1 MVMFR
6 TVGGADGLAALASW
20 SEHVPEAPSLA
31 HPPLADGPFAASAE
45 WRSLRGRVGQV
56 VATAGATGSSAVV
69 AIFAC
74 PRRSRIGQV
83 STPSFAAGAF
93 RSALRAWRVG
103 EDRIVVLGGDM
114 VGAVLPDW
122 HPDALAN
129 LVEAMSVRPG
139 MPAFIWGAS
148 LCPTDGED
156 ADDLLGVA
164 VARLGLAQAADAP
177 DFAAP
182 IDSGRAGRAVFA
194 LLATAALGAGILVPV
209 TMSSGPP
216 APVLPSASSR
226 HLAAGASPFGGA
238 SSANGSSPARASA
251 APGSSSTAPSAP
263 AQRPGSLLAGVG
275 GSAPGVVPSPSGANV
290 PAPSSSTPNPAG
302 SPGPGPGSGPLSGGT
317 GLNGVSAASTPT
329 TTPLPTPTTTT
340 APPTTTT
347 TTIAPTP
354 TTTTT
359 APPHSGGGCFL
370 IFCG

>member
-20 SEHVPEAPSLA
+20 SEPLPAAPSLSHA
-31 HPPLADGPFAASAE
+31 RLAEGRFAASAE
-45 WRSLRGRVGQV
+45 WRVLRGRVGQM
-56 VATAGATGSSAVV
+56 AAGAEATGSSAIV

-74 PRRSRIGQV
+74 PRHGGTRPVPS
-83 STPSFAAGAF
+83 PSFAAGAF

-103 EDRIVVLGGDM
+103 EDGIVVLGGDM

-122 HPDALAN
+122 HPDALTN
-129 LVEAMSVRPG
+129 LVDAMSVRPG

-177 DFAAP
+177 DFATP

-194 LLATAALGAGILVPV
+194 VLAAAALGAGVLVPV

-216 APVLPSASSR
+216 APVLPSISSR
-226 HLAAGASPFGGA
+226 HLAARAGALGGP
-238 SSANGSSPARASA
+238 SSAKAPTA
-251 APGSSSTAPSAP
+251 AGGTPGSSSTAPSP
-263 AQRPGSLLAGVG
+263 PSRSSGSLLAGVG
-275 GSAPGVVPSPSGANV
+275 GSAPGVVPSPSGGHV
-290 PAPSSSTPNPAG
+290 PAPSSSAPSQAG
-302 SPGPGPGSGPLSGGT
+302 SPGPGAGSGPLSDGT
-317 GLNGVSAASTPT
+317 GSNGVPARSTPT
-329 TTPLPTPTTTT
+329 TTPLPSTTTTTT
-340 APPTTTT
+340 APPATTTTTTTPPPTTTT
-347 TTIAPTP
+347 TT
-354 TTTTT
+354 
-359 APPHSGGGCFL
+359 PHSGGGCIL